1 MLKHLKIF
9 KKKKKKNYL
18 NKKTLQLV
26 KTLSVAK
33 QKENN
38 TIN

>member
-9 KKKKKKNYL
+9 KKKKKNYL

>member
-1 MLKHLKIF
+1 MLKHLKIL
-9 KKKKKKNYL
+9 KKKNDYL

-26 KTLSVAK
+26 KALSVAK

>member
-9 KKKKKKNYL
+9 KKKKNDYL

-26 KTLSVAK
+26 KALSVAK